1 MTSATA
7 KMRLLVI
14 TASIVFAGALP
25 CFAGKPQKWDDVPK
39 AVQETIL
46 KNGGAAGGP
55 VDKEPEVKDG
65 LAVYEA
71 GVKDKDGNVRDLVI
85 TADGKLVEI
94 KTDDAADLA
103 AERAARAKKVLAGV
117 KFSHPTEI
125 TNPYLPL
132 SALKQDIL
140 EGMEDGKKTRVERTA
155 KPELHKTFKIGD
167 LSIEAFVVEDRAYED
182 GKLAEVA
189 IDYFAQDDNGTVYY
203 LGEEVDEYKD
213 GKIISHDGSWML
225 GKDTPVPGVIM
236 PAKPK
241 VGDKFRSEDVSAEIG
256 EIDEVISLS
265 ETVKVPAGTYKDCLK
280 IKESLA
286 DGTTEYKYYAKGIG
300 AIREMPHDGDE
311 LLISH
316 EAKVA
321 K

>member
-1 MTSATA
+1 MSSANTPARLTFVAALLLCTA
-7 KMRLLVI
+7 APLSL
-14 TASIVFAGALP
+14 
-25 CFAGKPQKWDDVPK
+25 AGKPQKWDDLPK
-39 AVQETIL
+39 PVQETIL
-46 KNGGAAGGP
+46 KNGGQAGSV
-55 VDKEPEVKDG
+55 VDKESEVKDG

-103 AERAARAKKVLAGV
+103 AERAARAKKVLAAV
-117 KFSHPTEI
+117 KFTHPTEI

-132 SALKQDIL
+132 SSLKQDIL
-140 EGMEDGKKTRVERTA
+140 EGTEDGKKTRIERTA
-155 KPELHKTFKIGD
+155 KPDLHKTFKVGEQT
-167 LSIEAFVVEDRAYED
+167 IEALVIEDRAYED
-182 GKLAEVA
+182 GNLAEVA
-189 IDYFAQDDNGTVYY
+189 LDYFAQDDNGTVYY

-241 VGDKFRSEDVSAEIG
+241 LGDKFRSEDVSAEIG
-256 EIDEVISLS
+256 EIDEIVSMS
-265 ETVKVPAGTYKDCLK
+265 EDVNVPAGAYKDCLK

-286 DGTTEYKYYAKGIG
+286 DGTTEFKYYAKGIG
-300 AIREMPHDGDE
+300 AIREVPHDGDE

-316 EAKVA
+316 EARAA